1 MVTLRVVLAALP
13 LGVTVD
19 GLKLQVAPV
28 GSPLQAKLTGEL
40 KPFTG
45 VTVMVVCAVE
55 PAVTVPLAG
64 DAPIVKLGTGACTVT
79 VIALEVGA
87 REIRIARVDG
97 GNGIRTHRQTGG

>member
-40 KPFTG
+40 KPFSG
-45 VTVMVVCAVE
+45 VTVIVVCAVE
-55 PAVTVPLAG
+55 PAVTVPVAG
-64 DAPIVKLGTGACTVT
+64 DALSVKLGTDACTVT
-79 VIALEVGA
+79 VIAFEVEPEKFA
-87 REIRIARVDG
+87 SPE
-97 GNGIRTHRQTGG
+97 